1 MRGWSGDCDLAVL
14 NMRLKFSKEKL
25 LTEQKT
31 PLLSSLMVFPDNTEV
46 IFYDIMLSV
55 DSLRLPWRKSKKLS
69 IRLT

>member
-46 IFYDIMLSV
+46 IFYDIILSV

>member
-1 MRGWSGDCDLAVL
+1 MKGWSGDCDLAVL

-25 LTEQKT
+25 LTKQKT